1 MFLDR
6 DGNPIETKEF
16 IEKLSDWNYTVV
28 GKEKFPTAESNV
40 LVLTIW
46 TGLVAEENTFDDVP
60 YIYETIIRGG
70 EMSGYRVLYSD
81 EFEAV
86 TGHMHAVE
94 MAKEKLAY
102 GN

>member
-28 GKEKFPTAESNV
+28 DKDTFDTPDSEV
-40 LVLTIW
+40 VVLTVW
-46 TGLVAEENTFDDVP
+46 TGIIAEENTFDGVP

-70 EMSGYRVLYSD
+70 EMSGYSTMYAN
-81 EFEAV
+81 EFDAV
-86 TGHMHAVE
+86 CGHMHAVDL
-94 MAKEKLAY
+94 AKEKLTH